1 MKLNIKQSLRALLF
15 VPVLAF
21 AVSAAVAPSSYAA
34 NQVLDGAND
43 ATETSG
49 IKTSKVGDAGTLVST
64 ITNALLFIIGAI
76 SVIMIIVGG
85 IRYVIS
91 NGDSTQITAAKNTI
105 LYAVIGLVIAVLAYA
120 IVRFV
125 VDNLI

>member
-21 AVSAAVAPSSYAA
+21 AVSAAVAPPSHA
-34 NQVLDGAND
+34 NQVQKGADD
-43 ATETSG
+43 ATKDSG
-49 IKTSKVGDAGTLVST
+49 IKSAKVADAPTLVST
-64 ITNALLFIIGAI
+64 VTNALLFIIGAI

-91 NGDSTQITAAKNTI
+91 NGDSAQITAAKNTI
-105 LYAVIGLVIAVLAYA
+105 LYAVIGLVIALLAYA
-120 IVRFV
+120 IVNFV
-125 VDNLI
+125 VTNIL